1 MIALLPVK
9 TAKDLG
15 INLSPHTTD
24 SLRMNDS
31 ATLSP
36 AVSNNHLPSN
46 PESLTPDGFLYNLLM
61 TVSSKKQ
68 YNTLR
73 QKTDVELRDS

>member
-1 MIALLPVK
+1 
-9 TAKDLG
+9 
-15 INLSPHTTD
+15 
-24 SLRMNDS
+24 MNDS
-31 ATLSP
+31 FTLSS
-36 AVSNNHLPSN
+36 AVSNNHLPGN

>member
-1 MIALLPVK
+1 
-9 TAKDLG
+9 
-15 INLSPHTTD
+15 
-24 SLRMNDS
+24 
-31 ATLSP
+31 
-36 AVSNNHLPSN
+36 VSNNHLPGN
-46 PESLTPDGFLYNLLM
+46 PESLSPDGFLYNLLM